1 MNDGWCQARA
11 GASHRRKM
19 ATGGGLNAS
28 IASFSRSAMGQPN
41 LTGPVAMITQR
52 RFGSNSCE
60 LAGRGCKA
68 KISARNVAAAAHG
81 SEGVGHLGEDELGRD
96 QRRLAVDEARRLVGE
111 SLAHEPFYRHARVDP
126 IHPKAMPVILT
137 TPAE

>member
-1 MNDGWCQARA
+1 MNDGRCQARA

-19 ATGGGLNAS
+19 ASGGGLNVS

-81 SEGVGHLGEDELGRD
+81 SEGVGRLGEDELGRD
-96 QRRLAVDEARRLVGE
+96 SDALPSMRRAASSE
-111 SLAHEPFYRHARVDP
+111 
-126 IHPKAMPVILT
+126 
-137 TPAE
+137 